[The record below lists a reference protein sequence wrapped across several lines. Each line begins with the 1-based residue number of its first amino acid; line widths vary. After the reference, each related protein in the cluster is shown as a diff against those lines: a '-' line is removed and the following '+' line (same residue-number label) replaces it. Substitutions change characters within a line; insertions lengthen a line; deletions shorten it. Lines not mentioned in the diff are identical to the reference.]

1 MKLKVKHKLMLSFGV
16 VCLLTGLLAAFQM
29 MRFADGMKV
38 MMGIATYDI
47 QVSEAV
53 REIEVTE
60 SNLRSYR
67 EAATH
72 AAALAQIQGGVPD
85 ITQLRRRYHDGS
97 AVMFE
102 QINKLKRIAGERAE
116 EGTTEDRRRI
126 WGELV
131 AQINSFDQHS
141 RRMLEEANTLMERVA
156 AGTEPEALARLTRVE
171 EMRVAMAGQL
181 ASLHSDISRLSEAGR
196 QNIRNLYDDA
206 VRSSILALI
215 IVVALAVA
223 IAILIGSSVTKRLGT
238 AIGYVTQVGK
248 GDLTKTVVVPGDDEL
263 AELGT
268 HLNEMTGNLRSM
280 ARTTRATA
288 ESMHAATAQIRASTQ
303 QQAASV
309 AQQLAAVEETTAT
322 LSEITESGAQINRR
336 AQDVAQNAQVAASN
350 SETGPEGGG
359 GHQPGDGRHP
369 RAGGG
374 RRREHRHPVGAHPG
388 DRRDHPDRQRH
399 RRALPPAGP
408 ERRHRGRRR
417 RGARPH
423 LRRGGERDQEPRRP
437 VEGGHRPGPFQP
449 QRDPARHQRL
459 GHADGGGGEARRRRQ
474 APDRRHPVDH
484 PRPRRERA
492 GERARLPADRRRHQP
507 AADRPG
513 AGDPG
518 APEHPRGEQPD
529 RRRHPPA
536 RRGRHQPQR
545 SRPGSGRG
553 RAELPRV
560 TMATARG
567 GMGRDGGTDKDER
580 KVPAA

>member
-1 MKLKVKHKLMLSFGV
+1 MKLNVKHKLMLSFGV

-29 MRFADGMKV
+29 MRFADGMRV

-72 AAALAQIQGGVPD
+72 AAALAQIQGGLPD
-85 ITQLRRRYHDGS
+85 ITQLRQRYRDGS
-97 AVMFE
+97 MVMFE
-102 QINKLKRIAGERAE
+102 QINKLKRIASERAE
-116 EGTTEDRRRI
+116 EGTTEERRRI

-141 RRMLEEANTLMERVA
+141 RRMLDEANALMERVA
-156 AGTEPEALARLTRVE
+156 AGAEPEALAQLSRVE
-171 EMRVAMAGQL
+171 EMRVAMADQL

-196 QNIRNLYDDA
+196 QNVRSLYDDA
-206 VRSSILALI
+206 VRSSVLALV

-238 AIGYVTQVGK
+238 AIGYVTQVGR

-280 ARTTRATA
+280 AKTTRATA

-350 SETGPEGGG
+350 SETGLKAVEDTNQAMDAIREQAEAVAENIVILSERTQAIGEIILTVNDIAERCHLLALNAAIEAAAAGE
-359 GHQPGDGRHP
+359 HGRTFAVVASEIKSLADQSKEATAQVRSNLSEIQHGINASVMLTEEAVK
-369 RAGGG
+369 R
-374 RRREHRHPVGAHPG
+374 VGAG
-388 DRRDHPDRQRH
+388 KRQTDATQSTIRDLAESVQESVLAFQQIVAGTNQQQIGLEQVIQALQNIREASSQTAAGTRQ
-399 RRALPPAGP
+399 L
-408 ERRHRGRRR
+408 E
-417 RGARPH
+417 GAATN
-423 LRRGGERDQEPRRP
+423 LNDLGQGL
-437 VEGGHRPGPFQP
+437 VEAVRNY
-449 QRDPARHQRL
+449 
-459 GHADGGGGEARRRRQ
+459 
-474 APDRRHPVDH
+474 
-484 PRPRRERA
+484 
-492 GERARLPADRRRHQP
+492 
-507 AADRPG
+507 
-513 AGDPG
+513 
-518 APEHPRGEQPD
+518 
-529 RRRHPPA
+529 
-536 RRGRHQPQR
+536 
-545 SRPGSGRG
+545 
-553 RAELPRV
+553 RV
-560 TMATARG
+560 
-567 GMGRDGGTDKDER
+567 
-580 KVPAA
+580 

>member
-60 SNLRSYR
+60 SNLRSFR

-72 AAALAQIQGGVPD
+72 AAALAQVQGGLPD
-85 ITQLRRRYHDGS
+85 ITQLRQRYRDGS
-97 AVMFE
+97 MVMFD
-102 QINKLKRIAGERAE
+102 QVAKLKRIAGERAE

-131 AQINSFDQHS
+131 SQINSFDQYSH
-141 RRMLEEANTLMERVA
+141 RMLDEANTLMERVA
-156 AGTEPEALARLTRVE
+156 AGAEPGALTQLTRVE

-196 QNIRNLYDDA
+196 QNVRSLYDDA
-206 VRSSILALI
+206 VRSSILALV

-223 IAILIGSSVTKRLGT
+223 IAILIGSSITKRLGT
-238 AIGYVTQVGK
+238 AIGFVTQVGR

-350 SETGPEGGG
+350 SETGLKAVEDTNQALDAIREQAEAVAENIVILSERTQAIGEIILTVNDIAERCHLLALNAAIEAAAAGE
-359 GHQPGDGRHP
+359 HGRTFAVVASEIKSLADQSKEATAQVRSNLSEIQHGINASVMLTEEAVK
-369 RAGGG
+369 R
-374 RRREHRHPVGAHPG
+374 VGAG
-388 DRRDHPDRQRH
+388 KRQTDATQSTIRDLAESVQESVLAFQQIVAGTNQQQIGLEQVIQALQNIREASSQTAAGTRQ
-399 RRALPPAGP
+399 L
-408 ERRHRGRRR
+408 E
-417 RGARPH
+417 GAATN
-423 LRRGGERDQEPRRP
+423 LNDLGQGL
-437 VEGGHRPGPFQP
+437 VEAVRNY
-449 QRDPARHQRL
+449 
-459 GHADGGGGEARRRRQ
+459 
-474 APDRRHPVDH
+474 
-484 PRPRRERA
+484 
-492 GERARLPADRRRHQP
+492 
-507 AADRPG
+507 
-513 AGDPG
+513 
-518 APEHPRGEQPD
+518 
-529 RRRHPPA
+529 
-536 RRGRHQPQR
+536 
-545 SRPGSGRG
+545 
-553 RAELPRV
+553 RV
-560 TMATARG
+560 
-567 GMGRDGGTDKDER
+567 
-580 KVPAA
+580 

>member
-1 MKLKVKHKLMLSFGV
+1 MKLKVKHKLMLSFGI

-85 ITQLRRRYHDGS
+85 ITQLRQRYRDGS

-116 EGTTEDRRRI
+116 DGTTEDRRRI

-141 RRMLEEANTLMERVA
+141 RRMLEEANALMERVA

-196 QNIRNLYDDA
+196 QNIRALYDDA

-238 AIGYVTQVGK
+238 AIGYVTQVGR
-248 GDLTKTVVVPGDDEL
+248 GDLTKSVVVPGDDEL

-280 ARTTRATA
+280 AKTTRATA

-350 SETGPEGGG
+350 SETGLKAVEDTNQAMDAIREQAEAVAENIVILSERTQAIGEIILTVNDIAERCHLLALNAAIEAAAAGE
-359 GHQPGDGRHP
+359 HGRTFAVVASEIKSLADQSKEATAQVRSNLSEIQHGINASVMLTEEAVK
-369 RAGGG
+369 R
-374 RRREHRHPVGAHPG
+374 VGAG
-388 DRRDHPDRQRH
+388 KRQTDATQSTIRDLAESVQESVLAFQQIVAGTNQQQIGLEQVIQALQNIREASSQTAAGTRQ
-399 RRALPPAGP
+399 L
-408 ERRHRGRRR
+408 E
-417 RGARPH
+417 GAATN
-423 LRRGGERDQEPRRP
+423 LNDLGQGL
-437 VEGGHRPGPFQP
+437 VEAVRNY
-449 QRDPARHQRL
+449 
-459 GHADGGGGEARRRRQ
+459 
-474 APDRRHPVDH
+474 
-484 PRPRRERA
+484 
-492 GERARLPADRRRHQP
+492 
-507 AADRPG
+507 
-513 AGDPG
+513 
-518 APEHPRGEQPD
+518 
-529 RRRHPPA
+529 
-536 RRGRHQPQR
+536 
-545 SRPGSGRG
+545 
-553 RAELPRV
+553 RV
-560 TMATARG
+560 
-567 GMGRDGGTDKDER
+567 
-580 KVPAA
+580 

>member
-60 SNLRSYR
+60 SNLRSLR

-85 ITQLRRRYHDGS
+85 ITQLRQRYRDGS
-97 AVMFE
+97 MAMFD
-102 QINKLKRIAGERAE
+102 QVAKLKRIAAERAE

-131 AQINSFDQHS
+131 AQINSFDQYSH
-141 RRMLEEANTLMERVA
+141 RMLEEANTLMERVA

-181 ASLHSDISRLSEAGR
+181 SDLHSDISRLSEAGR
-196 QNIRNLYDDA
+196 ENIRALYDDA
-206 VRSSILALI
+206 VRSSILALV

-350 SETGPEGGG
+350 SETGLKAVEDTNQAMDAIREQAEAVAENIVILSERTQAIGEIILTVNDIAERCHLLALNAAIEAAAAGE
-359 GHQPGDGRHP
+359 HGRTFAVVASEIKSLADQSKEATAQVRSNLSEIQHGINASVMLTEEAVK
-369 RAGGG
+369 R
-374 RRREHRHPVGAHPG
+374 VGAG
-388 DRRDHPDRQRH
+388 KRQTDATQSTIRDLAESVQESVLAFQQIVAGTNQQQIGLEQVIQALQNIREASSQTAAGTRQ
-399 RRALPPAGP
+399 L
-408 ERRHRGRRR
+408 E
-417 RGARPH
+417 GAATN
-423 LRRGGERDQEPRRP
+423 LNDLGQGL
-437 VEGGHRPGPFQP
+437 VEAVRNY
-449 QRDPARHQRL
+449 
-459 GHADGGGGEARRRRQ
+459 
-474 APDRRHPVDH
+474 
-484 PRPRRERA
+484 
-492 GERARLPADRRRHQP
+492 
-507 AADRPG
+507 
-513 AGDPG
+513 
-518 APEHPRGEQPD
+518 
-529 RRRHPPA
+529 
-536 RRGRHQPQR
+536 
-545 SRPGSGRG
+545 
-553 RAELPRV
+553 RV
-560 TMATARG
+560 
-567 GMGRDGGTDKDER
+567 
-580 KVPAA
+580 

>member
-60 SNLRSYR
+60 SNLRSFR

-72 AAALAQIQGGVPD
+72 AAALSQIQGSVPD
-85 ITQLRRRYHDGS
+85 ITQLRQRYRDGS

-102 QINKLKRIAGERAE
+102 QISKLKRIAGERAE
-116 EGTTEDRRRI
+116 DGTTEDRRRI

-171 EMRVAMAGQL
+171 EMRVAMADQL

-196 QNIRNLYDDA
+196 QNIRALYDDA
-206 VRSSILALI
+206 VRSSILALV

-350 SETGPEGGG
+350 SETGLKAVEDTNQAMDAIREQAEAVAENIVILSERTQAIGEIILTVNDIAERCHLLALNAAIEAAAAGE
-359 GHQPGDGRHP
+359 HGRTFAVVASEIKSLADQSKEATAQVRSNLSEIQHGINASVMLTEEAVK
-369 RAGGG
+369 R
-374 RRREHRHPVGAHPG
+374 VGAG
-388 DRRDHPDRQRH
+388 KRQTDATQSTIRDLAESVQESVLAFQQIVAGTNQQQIGLEQVIQALQNIREASSQTAAGTRQ
-399 RRALPPAGP
+399 L
-408 ERRHRGRRR
+408 E
-417 RGARPH
+417 GAATN
-423 LRRGGERDQEPRRP
+423 LNDLGQGL
-437 VEGGHRPGPFQP
+437 VEAVRNY
-449 QRDPARHQRL
+449 
-459 GHADGGGGEARRRRQ
+459 
-474 APDRRHPVDH
+474 
-484 PRPRRERA
+484 
-492 GERARLPADRRRHQP
+492 
-507 AADRPG
+507 
-513 AGDPG
+513 
-518 APEHPRGEQPD
+518 
-529 RRRHPPA
+529 
-536 RRGRHQPQR
+536 
-545 SRPGSGRG
+545 
-553 RAELPRV
+553 RV
-560 TMATARG
+560 
-567 GMGRDGGTDKDER
+567 
-580 KVPAA
+580 

>member
-60 SNLRSYR
+60 SNLRSLR

-85 ITQLRRRYHDGS
+85 ITQLRQRYRDGS
-97 AVMFE
+97 MVMFD
-102 QINKLKRIAGERAE
+102 QVNKLKRIAAERAE

-131 AQINSFDQHS
+131 AQINSFDQYSH
-141 RRMLEEANTLMERVA
+141 RMLEEANTLMERVA

-181 ASLHSDISRLSEAGR
+181 SDLHSDISRLSEAGR
-196 QNIRNLYDDA
+196 QNIRALYDDA

-280 ARTTRATA
+280 AKTTRATA

-350 SETGPEGGG
+350 SETGLKAVEDTNQAMDAIREQAEAVAENIVILSERTQAIGEIILTVNDIAERCHLLALNAAIEAAAAGE
-359 GHQPGDGRHP
+359 HGRTFAVVASEIKSLADQSKEATAQVRSNLSEIQHGINASVMLTEEAVK
-369 RAGGG
+369 R
-374 RRREHRHPVGAHPG
+374 VGAG
-388 DRRDHPDRQRH
+388 KRQTDATQSTIRDLAESVQESVLAFQQIVAGTNQQQIGLEQVIQALQNIREASSQTAAGTRQ
-399 RRALPPAGP
+399 L
-408 ERRHRGRRR
+408 E
-417 RGARPH
+417 GAATN
-423 LRRGGERDQEPRRP
+423 LNDLGQGL
-437 VEGGHRPGPFQP
+437 VEAVRNY
-449 QRDPARHQRL
+449 
-459 GHADGGGGEARRRRQ
+459 
-474 APDRRHPVDH
+474 
-484 PRPRRERA
+484 
-492 GERARLPADRRRHQP
+492 
-507 AADRPG
+507 
-513 AGDPG
+513 
-518 APEHPRGEQPD
+518 
-529 RRRHPPA
+529 
-536 RRGRHQPQR
+536 
-545 SRPGSGRG
+545 
-553 RAELPRV
+553 RV
-560 TMATARG
+560 
-567 GMGRDGGTDKDER
+567 
-580 KVPAA
+580 